1 MIRLANDPPQPPPDP
16 PSHPPRT
23 DPPKDNRPPNKP
35 PRRGYAEVLDD
46 FHDLLRLVQLLG
58 EDMLGVFAH
67 HPDARMQI
75 TDGLRLAQRGLR
87 SIAVREGH
95 ELPARQGDPSVA
107 VAAAVGFPLSPD
119 GPGSNHPL
127 APGEEPTPGS
137 AVAALSGAAA
147 RESTRAV
154 VADGAGA
161 DVPGAEGLG
170 CKGRVVGADGAA
182 TFTNPNTRVPLSFDE
197 GEHRL
202 VGAVHQP

>member
-1 MIRLANDPPQPPPDP
+1 MTVTAPITDDAAMLDLIDAQLISLLAIAYFGPAEQGT
-16 PSHPPRT
+16 SESVRQACA
-23 DPPKDNRPPNKP
+23 
-35 PRRGYAEVLDD
+35 AEVLL
-46 FHDLLRLVQLLG
+46 HRLRMSRRAVAELR
-58 EDMLGVFAH
+58 
-67 HPDARMQI
+67 DA
-75 TDGLRLAQRGLR
+75 LN
-87 SIAVREGH
+87 
-95 ELPARQGDPSVA
+95 LPARQGDPSVA

-182 TFTNPNTRVPLSFDE
+182 TFTNPDTRVPLRFDE